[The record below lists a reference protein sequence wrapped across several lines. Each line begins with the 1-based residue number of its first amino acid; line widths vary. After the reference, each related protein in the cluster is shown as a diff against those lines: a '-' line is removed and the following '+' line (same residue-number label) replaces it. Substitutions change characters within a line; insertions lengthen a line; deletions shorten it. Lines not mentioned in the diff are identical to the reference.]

1 MKRSVLRAAELKL
14 YQYAICPFCNKT
26 KAALEFLKVPYKP
39 VEVDPL
45 TRSQISFSKD
55 YKKVPIAV
63 FSDGAVVG
71 GSTQIVDKVMES
83 EDAAKQI
90 DASHFLSDEARKW
103 STWCDEKFAVCVYPN
118 ITRNVSEC
126 WQALGYLQKCPEF
139 SPARAFATRAV
150 GALGMAAAHGKIKKK
165 YQMDNERD
173 ALFTAVDAWTAEVG
187 SKSFRGGE
195 KPDLSDLAVFG
206 CIRGLSDLPLYSE
219 MADHKVLAA
228 LVACSWDAWSF
239 VHGPARLPVE
249 LVSRRASAA
258 AASGTEKAAAPAAK
272 SSGDQEIDDAVLRMA
287 MAMSEDEDG
296 SSAATATVKKT
307 EEEGFDF
314 NILVTVF
321 WVSLILYSF
330 GSSIIGVTQG
340 RIQDRTGGDFTLYDF
355 FDNIFAFSEWNW
367 EYSLGFDPFKLFDS
381 LKNGGSA
388 PPS

>member
-1 MKRSVLRAAELKL
+1 MAISRRSRSSGTVL
-14 YQYAICPFCNKT
+14 
-26 KAALEFLKVPYKP
+26 
-39 VEVDPL
+39 
-45 TRSQISFSKD
+45 
-55 YKKVPIAV
+55 
-63 FSDGAVVG
+63 
-71 GSTQIVDKVMES
+71 
-83 EDAAKQI
+83 
-90 DASHFLSDEARKW
+90 
-103 STWCDEKFAVCVYPN
+103 
-118 ITRNVSEC
+118 
-126 WQALGYLQKCPEF
+126 
-139 SPARAFATRAV
+139 
-150 GALGMAAAHGKIKKK
+150 
-165 YQMDNERD
+165 
-173 ALFTAVDAWTAEVG
+173 
-187 SKSFRGGE
+187 
-195 KPDLSDLAVFG
+195 
-206 CIRGLSDLPLYSE
+206 
-219 MADHKVLAA
+219 VLAA